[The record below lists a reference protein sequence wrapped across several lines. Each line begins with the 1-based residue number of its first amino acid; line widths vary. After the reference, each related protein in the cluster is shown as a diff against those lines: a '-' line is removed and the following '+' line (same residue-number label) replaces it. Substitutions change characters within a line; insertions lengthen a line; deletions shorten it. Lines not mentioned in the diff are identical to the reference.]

1 MNWFHFCSGPTNSI
15 LRRSVLISDYDVP
28 AGRRRLVQYFINSS
42 TMIKM
47 DIDYF
52 DRFLHSLRSVKMTI

>member
-1 MNWFHFCSGPTNSI
+1 M
-15 LRRSVLISDYDVP
+15 SDYDVP
-28 AGRRRLVQYFINSS
+28 ACGLRLVQNFINSS

-52 DRFLHSLRSVKMTI
+52 DRFLHSLCSVEMTV